1 MTTENSEFFMV
12 LPSNTSLERHP
23 NNTASDFTVS
33 LPNPIKLAPKKEWTV
48 ALMDMCYSHERIEDC
63 GITYKFYEEWRP
75 VYDYQVTLTYPEH
88 KVVPSIRKFGNTEST
103 MLPIEI
109 SFYKEQDLL
118 IVWSKSVAFQLKTG
132 RGTVTTSKYHRFWN
146 QYFCEDD
153 VKASMY
159 FPIKGK
165 PQTKSLNFSI
175 IPYQYIDKESF
186 FPITKQIMKLTRDE
200 IVHYMN
206 SVYDFIFHRL
216 HIKDNIVKFG
226 LGKRVYL
233 IKFSGGLG
241 EALGFGK
248 DYEFTATISE
258 KHYLSTAPNFDR
270 SLNIFHGGSE
280 TPHYVT
286 SYHDL
291 NILSNICKL
300 VEVGN
305 TRIPLLKSVSI
316 DIHPTSGSHGYVR
329 NLVVSRPS
337 YMGVRNKTI
346 SKIHIDI
353 RNRAGKKVTFQNG
366 SSTVITLHFK
376 CS

>member
-1 MTTENSEFFMV
+1 MTENSEFFMV
-12 LPSNTSLERHP
+12 IPSNTAPERHP

-33 LPNPIKLAPKKEWTV
+33 LPNPIKLASKKEWTV
-48 ALMDMCYSHERIEDC
+48 ALMDMCYSHERIDDC
-63 GITYKFYEEWRP
+63 GITYKFYAEWRP
-75 VYDYQVTLTYPEH
+75 VYDYKVTFTYPEH
-88 KVVPSIRKFGNTEST
+88 KLVPTTRTFGNTEST
-103 MLPIEI
+103 KLPIEI
-109 SFYKEQDLL
+109 SFYKAHDIL
-118 IVWSKSVAFQLKTG
+118 IFWSKSVPFQLKTG
-132 RGTVTTSKYHRFWN
+132 RGTVITSKFHRHWK

-153 VKASMY
+153 VKASIY
-159 FPIKGK
+159 FPLKGR
-165 PQTKSLNFSI
+165 PQTTSLNFSI

-186 FPITKQIMKLTRDE
+186 FPITKQIMKLTRAE

-206 SVYDFIFHRL
+206 GTYDFIFHQL
-216 HIKDNIVKFG
+216 DIKDNVVKFG
-226 LGKRVYL
+226 LAKRVYL

-248 DYEFTATISE
+248 NYEFAATPTE
-258 KHYLSTAPNFDR
+258 KHYLSTVDDFYR

-280 TPHYVT
+280 TPNSIS
-286 SYHDL
+286 SYHEL

-300 VEVGN
+300 VEIGN
-305 TRIPLLKSVSI
+305 TRIPLLKSVPI

-337 YMGVRNKTI
+337 YMGLRNKTI